1 MAKKVDSGNGSDC
14 DDKQTSITIVDS
26 SYSDYSRKFARLAR
40 SKPRRNRDLK
50 TLTVL
55 PPGPLHRLS
64 TSHDLRRAHISTSQ
78 FDGGDVYKEERGRA
92 SIVLSASLTWNCRR
106 SSLPVSR
113 GEALYM
119 DRAKQQLCSYE
130 AQSFRHFLGR

>member
-14 DDKQTSITIVDS
+14 DDKQTRPLSTRRIVTIVS
-26 SYSDYSRKFARLAR
+26 SRKFARLAR
-40 SKPRRNRDLK
+40 SKSRRNRDLK

-113 GEALYM
+113 GEA
-119 DRAKQQLCSYE
+119 
-130 AQSFRHFLGR
+130 HG